1 MVTRLINAHRSE
13 IQTFTGA
20 ELKQSIWDSEGRVI
34 LAQNF
39 VAMAPLSWGT
49 TNPELAQAM
58 GADMVFLNGYSLN
71 PDASLPGLM
80 VGSWASQQQYRLPG
94 MRDLVD
100 VPLGVYLECGVQ
112 HDISNNTVQ
121 MQRSDRAASAENLAA
136 VVGEGANFVVL
147 GGNPGTG
154 TSFEGILAATKL
166 AKEQVGDKMLVFAG
180 KWEDGAKQ
188 PVLGDPTQTPDYYKN
203 VIAEL
208 IDAGADVVCL
218 PMPGSRWG
226 IDVAGIR
233 DLVTF
238 IHTYRPGTLALA
250 FLDGTV
256 EGSDTDT
263 VRQCGLWSKATG
275 ADIHAIGDAGLG
287 GMSVPENIYQLAIT
301 IKGRAKTWER
311 MAVSRR

>member
-13 IQTFTGA
+13 IQTFTAA

-71 PDASLPGLM
+71 PEASLPGLM

-112 HDISNNTVQ
+112 HDISNDTVQ

-166 AKEQVGDKMLVFAG
+166 AKEQVGDQLLVFAG

-226 IDVAGIR
+226 ID
-233 DLVTF
+233 
-238 IHTYRPGTLALA
+238 
-250 FLDGTV
+250 
-256 EGSDTDT
+256 
-263 VRQCGLWSKATG
+263 
-275 ADIHAIGDAGLG
+275 
-287 GMSVPENIYQLAIT
+287 
-301 IKGRAKTWER
+301 GRHP
-311 MAVSRR
+311 